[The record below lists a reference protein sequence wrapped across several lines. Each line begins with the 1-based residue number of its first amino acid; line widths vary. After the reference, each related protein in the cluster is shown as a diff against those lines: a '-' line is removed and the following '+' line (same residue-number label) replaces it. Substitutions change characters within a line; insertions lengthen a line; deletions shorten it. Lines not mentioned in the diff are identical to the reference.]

1 MSAKIKYC
9 QLYDTLSDPN
19 EETKKVF
26 SYLCNSYFFLKEGSF
41 LGQAGHIM
49 AQLTNKENQN
59 LEVILSKTKET
70 LMPFIPFDLTNFE
83 NVDWKFIA
91 IKFLYQEL
99 FNEE

>member
-19 EETKKVF
+19 KETKKVF
-26 SYLCNSYFFLKEGSF
+26 SYLCDSYFFIKEGSF

-49 AQLTNKENQN
+49 AQLTAQENQN
-59 LEVILSKTKET
+59 LEAILAKTQET
-70 LMPFIPFDLTNFE
+70 LEPFIPSDLTDFE

-99 FNEE
+99 FDEK

>member
-19 EETKKVF
+19 KETKKVF
-26 SYLCNSYFFLKEGSF
+26 SYLCDSYFFIKEGSF

-49 AQLTNKENQN
+49 AQLTAQENQD
-59 LEVILSKTKET
+59 LEAILAKTQET
-70 LMPFIPFDLTNFE
+70 LEPFIPSDLTDFE

-99 FNEE
+99 FDEK